1 MKPFD
6 FLSDNPFDWLNADRC
21 RPAEHES
28 YLSNSTD
35 DEKREQDHTI
45 EQQPQRQEPE
55 PLPPGRGW
63 ISTPQPRP
71 QSRVNGSF
79 VFGVPLPLRESVSE
93 PPPGRFVTS

>member
-1 MKPFD
+1 MKP
-6 FLSDNPFDWLNADRC
+6 PFDLPGNPDWLYAALC
-21 RPAEHES
+21 PPAEVRKA
-28 YLSNSTD
+28 YLVNPPD
-35 DEKREQDHTI
+35 DEQREQDHTT
-45 EQQPQRQEPE
+45 EQQPQRPEPE

-63 ISTPQPRP
+63 VSTPQPHP